1 MLFRKGVVTLIIP
14 MDNLQQE
21 IERKKQELA
30 ELEKQAVEQRKA
42 KLLGLHKEVG
52 LNSIDELISELE
64 AAAGRKSPSKGKGRG
79 RITPELR
86 EKIGEALR
94 GGASGSQ
101 VAREFGIST
110 ASVQNIKQ
118 DLGLVKKRS

>member
-1 MLFRKGVVTLIIP
+1 
-14 MDNLQQE
+14 MDNIHQE

-30 ELEKQAVEQRKA
+30 ELEKQAAEQRKA
-42 KLLGLHKEVG
+42 ELLSLHKQVG

-64 AAAGRKSPSKGKGRG
+64 AAAGRKSATKGKGRG